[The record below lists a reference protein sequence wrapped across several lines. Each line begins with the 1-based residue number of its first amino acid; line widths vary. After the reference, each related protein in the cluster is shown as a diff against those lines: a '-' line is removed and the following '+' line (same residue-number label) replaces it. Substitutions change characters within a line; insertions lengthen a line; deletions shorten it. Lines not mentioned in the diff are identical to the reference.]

1 MSKEQDVIL
10 TVIETDP
17 TQDIVLTAVEPEP
30 TQLITTNEGIV
41 HLPDATR
48 TRKGV
53 VKVGS
58 GLNIESG
65 EISLDESYIK
75 VNEIHL
81 NNNLVTPD
89 EKKRVF
95 LEVDKTTVGLSNVDN
110 TSDANKPVST
120 ATQTELNKKLDK
132 QQSPALVDKYLHVS
146 ADGTI
151 DFVPGVGGLIDVV
164 KRNGVALEITD
175 RAVDVEVPV
184 KTSELVN
191 DGSDGEHPFITT
203 GDIINNV
210 TSTATDKPLSA
221 NMGYELKQQIDN
233 VATIGRYLSQ
243 WDCTTGLP
251 ATNPTTLPYEYHRGD
266 YYRVGTVGDTGV
278 TRYKPSGTQY
288 TGVASTE
295 VETETDIKP
304 DDIYFY
310 DGTVWILQKVI
321 VRDVSFGGIIGN
333 PYDNTALSNALDSK
347 QDYINDLS
355 TIRDNASAGKTAS
368 DTIATYGD
376 VVTHNANEFVDTTTN
391 QSIGGTKTFTSRPNV
406 NSTNVALVDELPTKV
421 SDLQNDSEYVT
432 ESGLTQKDYATNT
445 AVSTNY
451 VKNSDYQEFTINVN
465 TAMTELSDSVDLIN
479 SKIPDGA
486 SPSNKLAD
494 KNFVNSSINN
504 IAAFYITADAAGNAF
519 ETVAQLTSATIF
531 YSGGVER
538 TPTRNDYC
546 IVRTDENHDNATT
559 RYYYQNQWEFQYIVN
574 ETALTADQLE
584 ALNSGITSGK
594 VTQISTNKTNIEK
607 EVTDRQNADSTLQS
621 SITANANSI
630 TSLQQN
636 KADKT
641 EIPTNA
647 DFTLAGLSEKS
658 YNSLT
663 DKPIIPE
670 GVQLYGTTG
679 QNTDGAMTQKATT
692 DELDKKLD
700 ASKGVTID
708 TEQTIS
714 GKKTFNEDIVIKT
727 GKGIT
732 STEGYGLFG
741 FYGVQGAETLSVG
754 NVGRPLKLN
763 SQERPKVYNGIGA
776 SDYNNMA
783 FLSDITTALETA
795 KAQWLLDMNP
805 IGTIIENNTGT
816 NPSTYIGGTWTLYG
830 QGRVTVCIDS
840 TDSDFGGSTGSTG
853 TQTSTLTINQYDSG
867 FVTLPASKGQIDYV
881 TISYNNQ
888 SYTVTKDQATTYY
901 EFASGCFITINTNSV
916 NIDND
921 SADATFGLTI
931 HHIPIEAQGAGQT
944 GGSKELQSHTHSATF
959 TGKEITGQHSP
970 IPEGKSTAWANGCF
984 SVPASATKFGG
995 IYQNATGDGRPV
1007 TFKATPEG
1015 TINIGNAGNG
1025 NSGNLQPYIVVYRWI
1040 RTA

>member
-1 MSKEQDVIL
+1 MSNEQDVIL
-10 TVIETDP
+10 TVIETEP

-95 LEVDKTTVGLSNVDN
+95 LEVDKTTVGLGNVDN

-120 ATQTELNKKLDK
+120 PTQTELNKKLDK
-132 QQSPALVDKYLHVS
+132 QQSPALFDKYLHVS

-164 KRNGVALEITD
+164 KRNGVELEITD

-184 KTSELVN
+184 KTSGLVN
-191 DGSDGEHPFITT
+191 DGSDGAHPFITT
-203 GDIINNV
+203 SDIINNV

-243 WDCTTGLP
+243 WNCTTGLP
-251 ATNPTTLPYEYHRGD
+251 VTNPPTLPYEYRKGD
-266 YYRVGTVGDTGV
+266 YYRVSEVGITRV
-278 TRYKPSGTQY
+278 TKYKPSGTQY

-295 VETETDIKP
+295 VETDTDIKP

-310 DGTVWILQKVI
+310 DGAVWILQKVI

-333 PYDNTALSNALDSK
+333 PYDNTALSDALHAK
-347 QDYINDLS
+347 QDSINDLS

-391 QSIGGTKTFTSRPNV
+391 QSIGGTKTFTSIPKV
-406 NSTNVALVDELPTKV
+406 NSTNVALVNELPTKV
-421 SDLQNDSEYVT
+421 SDLQNDAKYVT
-432 ESGLTQKDYATNT
+432 ESELTQKDYATNT

-451 VKNSDYQEFTINVN
+451 VKKSDYQEFATNVN
-465 TAMTELSDSVDLIN
+465 TAMTELSDSVDGLQ
-479 SKIPDGA
+479 
-486 SPSNKLAD
+486 
-494 KNFVNSSINN
+494 
-504 IAAFYITADAAGNAF
+504 AG
-519 ETVAQLTSATIF
+519 
-531 YSGGVER
+531 
-538 TPTRNDYC
+538 
-546 IVRTDENHDNATT
+546 
-559 RYYYQNQWEFQYIVN
+559 
-574 ETALTADQLE
+574 
-584 ALNSGITSGK
+584 
-594 VTQISTNKTNIEK
+594 
-607 EVTDRQNADSTLQS
+607 
-621 SITANANSI
+621 
-630 TSLQQN
+630 

-647 DFTLAGLSEKS
+647 DFTLAGLKEKS

-663 DKPIIPE
+663 DKPIIPD
-670 GVQLYGTTG
+670 GAKLYATTG
-679 QNTDGAMTQKATT
+679 AHTDGAMTQKATS

-708 TEQTIS
+708 TAQEITGNKTFIGTSLQIAPAAGQQPTYIRVDENNNRFRVDGVWEFVYIDGNTQTIRLL
-714 GKKTFNEDIVIKT
+714 GYDIAKKENIPTKT
-727 GKGIT
+727 SQLT
-732 STEGYGLFG
+732 NDSSFATE
-741 FYGVQGAETLSVG
+741 T
-754 NVGRPLKLN
+754 
-763 SQERPKVYNGIGA
+763 
-776 SDYNNMA
+776 
-783 FLSDITTALETA
+783 DITTALATA

-816 NPSTYIGGTWTLYG
+816 NPSTYIGGTWKLYG
-830 QGRVTVCIDS
+830 QGKVTVCFDS
-840 TDSDFGGSTGSTG
+840 SDNDFGGTVGTTGSYEA
-853 TQTSTLTINQYDSG
+853 STMIADYGSATINLTAGKGKIDHIVYNGTTINNGAENTFINNFYFSVYDKYVLIDSDYDSSQ
-867 FVTLPASKGQIDYV
+867 TC
-881 TISYNNQ
+881 T
-888 SYTVTKDQATTYY
+888 
-901 EFASGCFITINTNSV
+901 ITIY
-916 NIDND
+916 
-921 SADATFGLTI
+921 
-931 HHIPIEAQGAGQT
+931 HIPAEGKMS
-944 GGSKELQSHTHSATF
+944 GGSKALQRHTHTATF
-959 TGKEITGQHSP
+959 TGTKETGWFQPLTGGQGKTYATDGKMFTKGSNYSASGVYDRAAGNAVRANLTITPKGT
-970 IPEGKSTAWANGCF
+970 IT
-984 SVPASATKFGG
+984 VDSAG
-995 IYQNATGDGRPV
+995 TGDQ
-1007 TFKATPEG
+1007 A
-1015 TINIGNAGNG
+1015 
-1025 NSGNLQPYIVVYRWI
+1025 NLQPYIVVYRWI

>member
-1 MSKEQDVIL
+1 MSNEQDVIL
-10 TVIETDP
+10 TVIETEP

-81 NNNLVTPD
+81 NNTLVKPD

-95 LEVDKTTVGLSNVDN
+95 LEVDKTTVGLGNVDN
-110 TSDANKPVST
+110 TSDLNKPVST
-120 ATQTELNKKLDK
+120 AAQTELDKKLDK
-132 QQSPALVDKYLHVS
+132 QQSPALADKYLHVS

-151 DFVPGVGGLIDVV
+151 DFVPGVGGAIDVV
-164 KRNGVALEITD
+164 KRNGVELEITD
-175 RAVDVEVPV
+175 RAVDVAVPV

-191 DGSDGEHPFITT
+191 DGSDGAHPFITAEDIPEKQSKYVINTSGDSGLLSESDYNILVDDTKNAVIRNGSEEYELVAVEIDHRTYIAKNTSSNTNVTFYAITVNTTEESDTFRSWSKANIDPFTKVEASNTNGHISVNGNDVKVYELPGNVLDT
-203 GDIINNV
+203 GDVINNV

-243 WDCTTGLP
+243 WNCTTGLP
-251 ATNPTTLPYEYHRGD
+251 VTNPTTLPYEYRKGD
-266 YYRVGTVGDTGV
+266 YYRVSEVGITRV

-295 VETETDIKP
+295 VETDTDIKP

-333 PYDNTALSNALDSK
+333 PYDNTALSDALHAK
-347 QDYINDLS
+347 QDSINDLS

-376 VVTHNANEFVDTTTN
+376 VVTHNTNEFVDTTTN

-406 NSTNVALVDELPTKV
+406 NSTNVALVSELPTKV
-421 SDLQNDSEYVT
+421 SDLQNDAEYVT
-432 ESGLTQKDYATNT
+432 ESELTQKDYATNT

-451 VKNSDYQEFTINVN
+451 VKKSDYQEFATNVN
-465 TAMTELSDSVDLIN
+465 TAMTELSDSVDGLQ
-479 SKIPDGA
+479 
-486 SPSNKLAD
+486 
-494 KNFVNSSINN
+494 
-504 IAAFYITADAAGNAF
+504 AG
-519 ETVAQLTSATIF
+519 
-531 YSGGVER
+531 
-538 TPTRNDYC
+538 
-546 IVRTDENHDNATT
+546 
-559 RYYYQNQWEFQYIVN
+559 
-574 ETALTADQLE
+574 
-584 ALNSGITSGK
+584 
-594 VTQISTNKTNIEK
+594 
-607 EVTDRQNADSTLQS
+607 
-621 SITANANSI
+621 
-630 TSLQQN
+630 

-647 DFTLAGLSEKS
+647 SFTLAGLSEKS

-663 DKPIIPE
+663 DKPNIPE
-670 GVQLYGTTG
+670 GAKLYDTYGS
-679 QNTDGAMTQKATT
+679 NTDGAMTQRATT
-692 DELDKKLD
+692 QFVNQSVQDVVFVSEPQR
-700 ASKGVTID
+700 I
-708 TEQTIS
+708 
-714 GKKTFNEDIVIKT
+714 T
-727 GKGIT
+727 GAKNFLGGIT
-732 STEGYGLFG
+732 KNAVDLAT
-741 FYGVQGAETLSVG
+741 VNDV
-754 NVGRPLKLN
+754 
-763 SQERPKVYNGIGA
+763 
-776 SDYNNMA
+776 
-783 FLSDITTALETA
+783 TTALETA

-816 NPSTYIGGTWTLYG
+816 NPSTYIGGTWELYG

-840 TDSDFGGSTGSTG
+840 SDNDFGGTVGTTGSYEASTTIADYG
-853 TQTSTLTINQYDSG
+853 TATINLTAGKGKIDHIVYNGTTINNGALNTFINNFYFSVYDEYVLIDSDYDSHQNC
-867 FVTLPASKGQIDYV
+867 T
-881 TISYNNQ
+881 
-888 SYTVTKDQATTYY
+888 
-901 EFASGCFITINTNSV
+901 ITIY
-916 NIDND
+916 
-921 SADATFGLTI
+921 
-931 HHIPIEAQGAGQT
+931 HIPAEGKMS
-944 GGSKELQSHTHSATF
+944 GGSKKLQSHTHSATF
-959 TGKEITGQHSP
+959 TGKEITGTHSP
-970 IPEGKSTAWANGCF
+970 IPEGKSTAYGSGCF
-984 SVPASATKFGG
+984 SVPANATKFGG

-1025 NSGNLQPYIVVYRWI
+1025 YSGNLQPYIVVYRWI
-1040 RTA
+1040 RIA

>member
-1 MSKEQDVIL
+1 MSKEQDEIL

-17 TQDIVLTAVEPEP
+17 TQDIILTAVEPEP
-30 TQLITTNEGIV
+30 TQLITTNEGVV

-58 GLNIESG
+58 GLNIKSG

-81 NNNLVTPD
+81 NGNVVKPD
-89 EKKRVF
+89 EEKRVF
-95 LEVDKTTVGLSNVDN
+95 LEVDKTTVGLGNVDN
-110 TSDANKPVST
+110 TSDVNKPVST

-132 QQSPALVDKYLHVS
+132 QQSSALADKYLHVS

-266 YYRVGTVGDTGV
+266 YYRVGIVGDAGV

-321 VRDVSFGGIIGN
+321 VRDVSFGGIIGD
-333 PYDNTALSNALDSK
+333 PHDNTALSNALDSK
-347 QDYINDLS
+347 QDSINDLS

-376 VVTHNANEFVDTTTN
+376 VVTHNANEFVDTTTD

-406 NSTNVALVDELPTKV
+406 NSTNVALVNELPTKV
-421 SDLQNDSEYVT
+421 SDLQNDAEYVT

-451 VKNSDYQEFTINVN
+451 VKKNDYQEFATNVN

-519 ETVAQLTSATIF
+519 ETVAQLTSATTF

-538 TPTRNDYC
+538 MPTRNDYC
-546 IVRTDENHDNATT
+546 IVRTDENHNNATT

-594 VTQISTNKTNIEK
+594 VTQISTNKTNLEK

-647 DFTLAGLSEKS
+647 SFTLAGLSEKS

-663 DKPIIPE
+663 DKPVIPD
-670 GVQLYGTTG
+670 GAKLYDTYGS
-679 QNTDGAMTQKATT
+679 NTDGAMTQRATT
-692 DELDKKLD
+692 QFVNQLRQDVVLISEPQRITGAKNFIG
-700 ASKGVTID
+700 GVTKNAID
-708 TEQTIS
+708 LATV
-714 GKKTFNEDIVIKT
+714 N
-727 GKGIT
+727 
-732 STEGYGLFG
+732 
-741 FYGVQGAETLSVG
+741 
-754 NVGRPLKLN
+754 
-763 SQERPKVYNGIGA
+763 
-776 SDYNNMA
+776 
-783 FLSDITTALETA
+783 DITTALETA

-805 IGTIIENNTGT
+805 VGTIIENNTGT
-816 NPSTYIGGTWTLYG
+816 NPSTYIGGTWELYG
-830 QGRVTVCIDS
+830 KGRVAVCIDS
-840 TDSDFGGSTGSTG
+840 DD
-853 TQTSTLTINQYDSG
+853 TSFN
-867 FVTLPASKGQIDYV
+867 
-881 TISYNNQ
+881 
-888 SYTVTKDQATTYY
+888 TVEK
-901 EFASGCFITINTNSV
+901 I
-916 NIDND
+916 
-921 SADATFGLTI
+921 
-931 HHIPIEAQGAGQT
+931 
-944 GGSKELQSHTHSATF
+944 GGSKELQSHTHTATF
-959 TGKEITGQHSP
+959 TGVKETGWFSGYQLGQGAGSADGQIFTSVKGGQKGCAKEYGNSP
-970 IPEGKSTAWANGCF
+970 
-984 SVPASATKFGG
+984 KFNFNLTPKGSIDVSDTGSGG
-995 IYQNATGDGRPV
+995 
-1007 TFKATPEG
+1007 
-1015 TINIGNAGNG
+1015 
-1025 NSGNLQPYIVVYRWI
+1025 SGNLQPYIVVYRWV
-1040 RTA
+1040 RTT